1 MHRFRPSFCSRRS
14 LRLLSSSWWISPIS
28 SSIPGS
34 RHKRGLGTRT
44 TMQIPSRARNANA
57 RPGSLWHGA
66 LDFLA
71 FARRRP
77 SLILGCSIVLVTLFL
92 ALLGPHV
99 APYNPELALPGAGLE
114 PPSWQHWMGTDVS
127 GMDIF
132 SRAIAAPRIDLLIA
146 LVSSVIAFVVGV
158 ALGVVSGYFATSRRV
173 GRLVS
178 EAIMRAAD
186 ILQAFPVFI
195 FALALVGF
203 RGPGTENVIV
213 ALAFLN
219 IPYFLR
225 VTRGAVFQVREQPF
239 IEAARCA
246 GNSELRIAFIH
257 VMPNAAGPAL
267 ANISPGIGFAIL
279 LTSALSF
286 VGAGVPKPTPEWGS
300 MISIGAPNMMTGQWW
315 TAFFPGVFLGL
326 TVLGYALCGDGLRD
340 YIDPMNRR

>member
-1 MHRFRPSFCSRRS
+1 MPADLAVLRDSGRTAAFRRELAGF
-14 LRLLSSSWWISPIS
+14 W
-28 SSIPGS
+28 
-34 RHKRGLGTRT
+34 
-44 TMQIPSRARNANA
+44 
-57 RPGSLWHGA
+57 
-66 LDFLA
+66 A

-77 SLILGCSIVLVTLFL
+77 SLLFGLFIVVVTLFL
-92 ALLGPHV
+92 AIFGHAI
-99 APYNPELALPGAGLE
+99 APYDPELAIPGAGLR
-114 PPSWQHWMGTDVS
+114 PPDAEHWMGTDVS

-132 SRAIAAPRIDLLIA
+132 SRVITAPRIDLTIALSSSLIA
-146 LVSSVIAFVVGV
+146 FIGGV
-158 ALGVVSGYFATSRRV
+158 LLGVVSGYFAG
-173 GRLVS
+173 GRGFGHYAG
-178 EAIMRAAD
+178 EAIMRGAD

-203 RGPGTENVIV
+203 RGPGTENVIA

-225 VTRGAVFQVREQPF
+225 VTRGAVFQVRERPF

-246 GNSELRIAFIH
+246 GNTEMRIAFVH
-257 VMPNAAGPAL
+257 VMPNALGPAL

-315 TAFFPGVFLGL
+315 TAFFPGLALGI
-326 TVLGYALCGDGLRD
+326 TVLGYALFGDGVRA
-340 YIDPMNRR
+340 YMDPVNRR